1 MSIAILWLR
10 NDLRIHDHEALHAAL
25 EKADQ
30 IIPFYCFDQRLFE
43 ATAYGFKRCG
53 AQRLQYLIA
62 SVRALQ
68 QAFAAKGVEMEITV
82 GDPLQELQALA
93 ERTGAKWLFY
103 HREAT
108 TEEQADEAAVVQ
120 NLQST
125 GLECHGFWGS
135 TLFHPDDLPFPL
147 ARLPEVFTDFRKRT
161 EREAK
166 VRALWPVPTRME
178 GVTGLQ
184 QHWPSLD
191 SDDGVALTADARAVL
206 PFKGGEAAG
215 LARLQQ
221 YFWEEDRLKA
231 YKETRNG
238 LIGQGYSSKFSPWLA
253 VGALSPRYIY
263 HEIQRYQHERIS
275 NQSTYWL
282 VFELLWRDY
291 FRFVAQKHG
300 AALFQAGGIKGV
312 GQTHPFKAKA
322 LELWKEGRTKQ
333 AFIDANMREL
343 AATGFMSNRGR
354 QNVASYLVHHLKC
367 DWRAGAAWF
376 EHALIDY
383 DPCSNYGNWNYLAGV
398 GNDPRENR
406 VFNPDKQAANYDP
419 DGSYQRLWSTTTAH

>member
-1 MSIAILWLR
+1 MSTAILWFR
-10 NDLRIHDHEALHAAL
+10 NDLRLHDNEALHAAL

-43 ATAYGFKRCG
+43 ATPYGFKRCG
-53 AQRLQYLIA
+53 AQRLRFLQE
-62 SVRALQ
+62 SVQALQ
-68 QAFAAKGVEMEITV
+68 QAFAAKGVEMEIAV
-82 GDPLQELQALA
+82 GDPVQALQALVQ
-93 ERTGAKWLFY
+93 RTGAQWLFY

-108 TEEQADEAAVVQ
+108 TEERADEAAVVK
-120 NLQST
+120 NLQAA
-125 GLECHGFWGS
+125 GLACHGLWGS
-135 TLFHPDDLPFPL
+135 TLFHLDDLPFPL
-147 ARLPEVFTDFRKRT
+147 SRLPEVFTDFRKRT
-161 EREAK
+161 EREAE
-166 VRALWPVPTRME
+166 VRALWSVPTKMQ
-178 GVTGLQ
+178 GVAGLQ
-184 QHWPSLD
+184 QAWPKVEQT
-191 SDDGVALTADARAVL
+191 GGALPEPDARAVL
-206 PFKGGEAAG
+206 PFEGGEAAG
-215 LARLQQ
+215 MARLQK
-221 YFWEEDRLKA
+221 YFWEEDRLKE

-263 HEIQRYQHERIS
+263 HEIQRYERERIS

-291 FRFVAQKHG
+291 FRFLAHKHG
-300 AALFQAGGIKGV
+300 AALFQAGGIKQA
-312 GQTHPFKAKA
+312 GQAHPFKAKA

-354 QNVASYLVHHLKC
+354 QNVASYLVHHLRC
-367 DWRAGAAWF
+367 DWRAGATWF

-419 DGSYQRLWSTTTAH
+419 QGAYQQLWATTTDQ